1 MRFLDYTHTL
11 LNTRIEKN
19 ASYKVRSRAVCGAP
33 EERFHQLRGWISM
46 PEPTGAAVT
55 PADPMSAT
63 PFNNNNNNNID
74 ETVVKEVVDASS
86 ATVSS
91 RF

>member
-1 MRFLDYTHTL
+1 
-11 LNTRIEKN
+11 
-19 ASYKVRSRAVCGAP
+19 
-33 EERFHQLRGWISM
+33 M

-63 PFNNNNNNNID
+63 PFNNNNNNNNID

>member
-1 MRFLDYTHTL
+1 
-11 LNTRIEKN
+11 
-19 ASYKVRSRAVCGAP
+19 
-33 EERFHQLRGWISM
+33 M

-63 PFNNNNNNNID
+63 PFNNNNNNID

>member
-1 MRFLDYTHTL
+1 
-11 LNTRIEKN
+11 
-19 ASYKVRSRAVCGAP
+19 VCGAP
-33 EERFHQLRGWISM
+33 EERGRPRFHQLRGWISM

-63 PFNNNNNNNID
+63 PFNNNNNNID

>member
-1 MRFLDYTHTL
+1 
-11 LNTRIEKN
+11 
-19 ASYKVRSRAVCGAP
+19 
-33 EERFHQLRGWISM
+33 M

-63 PFNNNNNNNID
+63 PFNNNNNID